1 LADRESTGRGALLIL
16 VGLGLATFPADR
28 AGLHGT
34 APLLAQELPS
44 SLRFDAALRPGFHG
58 AWRSNRDGTS
68 SQVHDA
74 RVRTQLGTRW
84 SPTPEWEVRARLAG
98 RFSTEQ
104 ETLRFYLRDHVPTT
118 DGLRLG
124 ESTLDEFYVGWR
136 PTSEIRIRV
145 GRMQT
150 AFELAGVPR
159 KSLDRNDS
167 PNTDV
172 SWTDGVHV
180 TVPIGEGWRHHL
192 IVQRNGGRGATNA
205 VRSPLDVTGSGSRA
219 TLFASLEAE
228 GRLGPFIQRELDV
241 TFIPRAVP
249 PSAEDAGHGHYTA
262 VVVRAAVEAEP
273 VLLGARPVLGL
284 EGGLASGAPTRA
296 VLGTGGPEDGRGD
309 GWAFQISAN
318 LMGMRGGH
326 SLGIVHSQ
334 AGDAWLISS
343 DIRENNREVEGRYY
357 WQYATWGRL
366 DIRYRHR
373 QDMRLRPGALQ
384 RRTDRDVYL
393 RTTIRF

>member
-1 LADRESTGRGALLIL
+1 VTNSERSSWHRRLHFAGVPRLTGSLDSLQLETPLPVSREWAES
-16 VGLGLATFPADR
+16 PA
-28 AGLHGT
+28 GGG
-34 APLLAQELPS
+34 
-44 SLRFDAALRPGFHG
+44 PGHVQWISPG
-58 AWRSNRDGTS
+58 DPAWRAVTRGGIALCS
-68 SQVHDA
+68 SWSVWVW
-74 RVRTQLGTRW
+74 RPTRRTW
-84 SPTPEWEVRARLAG
+84 PS
-98 RFSTEQ
+98 STEQ
-104 ETLRFYLRDHVPTT
+104 ETLCYYLRDRVPTT

-124 ESTLDEFYVGWR
+124 ESTLDELYVGWR
-136 PTSEIRIRV
+136 PTPEIRVRV

-150 AFELAGVPR
+150 GFELAGVPR

-180 TVPIGEGWRHHL
+180 TVPVGEGWRHHL
-192 IVQRNGGRGATNA
+192 IIQRNGGRGATNA

-219 TLFASLEAE
+219 TLFGSIEAE
-228 GRLGPFIQRELDV
+228 GRLGPIIQREFDV

-249 PSAEDAGHGHYTA
+249 PSAEDAGRGHYTA
-262 VVVRAAVEAEP
+262 VVIRAAVESEP
-273 VLLGARPVLGL
+273 VLLGGRPVVGI
-284 EGGLASGAPTRA
+284 EGGLASGAPSRA

-334 AGDAWLISS
+334 AGDAWLISP

-373 QDMRLRPGALQ
+373 QDMRLRPGALE
-384 RRTDRDVYL
+384 RRTDRDVYV